1 MQTVNP
7 LINKQRLT
15 QGDKIYRGCLIFDIY
30 SEPVNL
36 ILHKGQ
42 GSYRTFC
49 GSVMSIITF
58 VTMFFYII
66 YEVAQMK
73 RNVDYTTSLQVETDG
88 YFADPNNP
96 TRFNAKE
103 MGF

>member
-1 MQTVNP
+1 MQTEDP

-15 QGDKIYRGCLIFDIY
+15 RGDKIYRGCLCFDIY

-49 GSVMSIITF
+49 GSVMSIITLL
-58 VTMFFYII
+58 TMLFYVI
-66 YEVAQMK
+66 YEV
-73 RNVDYTTSLQVETDG
+73 V
-88 YFADPNNP
+88 
-96 TRFNAKE
+96 
-103 MGF
+103 